1 MNISLKGDI
10 TLSKLV
16 YRLDRA
22 TQNAMPIIAQS
33 IKTQILINWKQS
45 KDPMGAPWK
54 PLAQR
59 TIKAKLKKNGN
70 IVMLKD
76 TGKLRNSL
84 NSYTTKNKAII
95 GYSAKYAKYHQFGT
109 IAMPPRKILPETLE
123 DIDTDRIKGI
133 LQDELQH

>member
-1 MNISLKGDI
+1 MHIFLKDNSHLN
-10 TLSKLV
+10 TLLKQ
-16 YRLDRA
+16 LDKA
-22 TQNAMPIIAQS
+22 TQNAMPLIAQS
-33 IKTQILINWKQS
+33 IKTQITLNYKQG
-45 KDPMGAPWK
+45 KDPTGRPWK
-54 PLAQR
+54 PLAPY
-59 TIKAKLKKNGN
+59 TIKAKLKKSGRV
-70 IVMLKD
+70 VMLRD

-123 DIDTDRIKGI
+123 DIDIDRIKGI